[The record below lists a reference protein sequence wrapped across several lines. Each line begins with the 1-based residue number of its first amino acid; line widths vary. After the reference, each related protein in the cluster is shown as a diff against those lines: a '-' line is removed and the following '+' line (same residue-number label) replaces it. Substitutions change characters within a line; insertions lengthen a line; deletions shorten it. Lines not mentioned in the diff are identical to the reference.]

1 MFFTYFRL
9 IINNDIEVYG
19 IQLTLIFIL
28 YLGLTHL
35 MKKSSII
42 SIIFKIH
49 ILDVLGATLIDFVF
63 TCLRPTIF

>member
-49 ILDVLGATLIDFVF
+49 ILDVLGVTSIDFVLKY
-63 TCLRPTIF
+63 LRPTIF